1 MNHVWNTYCTVHK
14 RKDLYVKIIISGLY
28 ESIRRPRCLFEATW
42 QSTQR
47 TEKTIALRKFL
58 TSKATQTH
66 FWTSL
71 KHITGLLVNSSPSVV
86 IFLTRS
92 AWQFSGTPIT
102 PGLLGVRYVS
112 HNSKAEERRLSITA
126 LEVRAESGEVKFKID
141 SGIRWYLERESPT

>member
-1 MNHVWNTYCTVHK
+1 MNHVWNTYYAVHK
-14 RKDLYVKIIISGLY
+14 RKDLYVKIIICPLRDRDACYTGHLT
-28 ESIRRPRCLFEATW
+28 EHATN
-42 QSTQR
+42 T
-47 TEKTIALRKFL
+47 KTIAIRKFL

-66 FWTSL
+66 FCTSL

-126 LEVRAESGEVKFKID
+126 LDVRAESGEVKFKID